1 MDPLRQLQTALSDR
15 YHVERQIGV
24 GGMATVF
31 LARDLRHERPL
42 ALKLLK
48 PELGAVLGVERFL
61 SEIRVTANLQHPHLL
76 PLFDSGEADGLLYY
90 VMPFVEGESL
100 RGRLDRE
107 KQLPVNEAI
116 RITVAVA
123 GALDYAHRHH
133 VVHRDLKPEN
143 ILLQDGQPVVSDFG
157 IALAV
162 TNAGGTRVTQTG
174 LSLGTPAYMS
184 PEQATGDRLIDA
196 RSDIYSLAAVL
207 YEMLTGEPPHTGS
220 TVQAIIAR
228 VLTDRVRS
236 VRATRDTVP
245 ENVDAAL
252 QRALAKLPADRFETA
267 KEFAEALQDPRYSLP
282 IAVAGASAPELAA
295 TRAVRRV
302 EPGAPGVGR
311 FVPWVVAAA
320 GVLVAAWSLT
330 RRPPAPDAAPPGLF
344 RLSLPDSMRFRGVSG
359 DIAVSSDGAR
369 IALVVNVR
377 GSRRIAVRPLN
388 GTELRLVDGTDGAS
402 RPFFSPDGATLG
414 FTADGR
420 VRSVSLTGSGI
431 MTLAGSATSII
442 GAAWSDAGVI
452 LGGPGG
458 LTRLPAGGGA
468 PEPFTRG
475 DSSGGELHVLPS
487 PAPDGHVVFVRV
499 RSGGVP
505 VLAAADREGN
515 VRELG
520 QSGLSPTWIASGHV
534 LYSSLEGNLMAL
546 PVDDRLTATGTPI
559 LLLDAVRTVANGIGL
574 WSASSN
580 GTIVVQRTSSFGSRL
595 VIVERSGRSTP
606 LSAEEKR
613 YRLPRVSP
621 DGSRIAVQASLTG
634 QSADAEIWILDR
646 RTSALSRFTTGGGN
660 SDPVWTPNGDRLAWA
675 GRAVADSSTV
685 DRSLPIENRAVA
697 DIWWQRSDRSGSP
710 ELLVGAPRPQWPW
723 SFTPDGRTLV
733 FDEGGGGSAR
743 IRALEIGPTDS
754 VRDVVANEYSNR
766 LAKLSPD
773 GRWLAY
779 TSNETGRFEVY
790 VRPFPGP
797 GGAIQVSVDGGDQ
810 PVWSRD
816 GRELFYRDGANMVS
830 AGMAQGTVTTRSVL
844 FADTFDQSNA
854 TNYDV
859 LPGGG
864 FVMLQS
870 PGEAEDLTVLVNWI
884 SEIRRRSGA
893 GRP

>member
-1 MDPLRQLQTALSDR
+1 MDPLTHLQTALSDR

-24 GGMATVF
+24 GGMATVY
-31 LARDLRHERPL
+31 LARDLRHERPV

-123 GALDYAHRHH
+123 GALDYAHRHS

-267 KEFAEALQDPRYSLP
+267 KEFAEALQDPRFTLPVP
-282 IAVAGASAPELAA
+282 IAAASDVTSAA
-295 TRAVRRV
+295 TSTITPVTPRAR
-302 EPGAPGVGR
+302 GVQR
-311 FVPWVVAAA
+311 YVPWIVAAA
-320 GVLVAAWSLT
+320 GIAAGAWGLT
-330 RRPPAPDAAPPGLF
+330 RISPGPDVTPPGQF
-344 RLSLPDSMRFRGVSG
+344 TLSLPDSIRFRGQNR
-359 DIAVSSDGAR
+359 DIAVSSDGSR
-369 IALVVNVR
+369 IALVVNFR
-377 GSRRIAVRPLN
+377 GTRRLAVRPLN
-388 GTELRLVDGTDGAS
+388 GTELRLVDGTDGALG
-402 RPFFSPDGATLG
+402 PFFSPDGATLG

-420 VRSVSLTGSGI
+420 TRSVSLTGGGV
-431 MTLAGSATSII
+431 MTLAGSGTANL
-442 GAAWSDAGVI
+442 GAAWGDAGVI

-458 LTRLPAGGGA
+458 LTRLPQGGGA

-487 PAPDGHVVFVRV
+487 PAPEGHVVFVRV
-499 RSGGVP
+499 RQGGAP
-505 VLAAADREGN
+505 MLAAADPEGT

-520 QSGLSPTWIASGHV
+520 QSGLNPTWIASGHV
-534 LYSSLEGNLMAL
+534 LYNSLEGNLLAL
-546 PVDDRLTATGTPI
+546 PVDRRLTPTGTPI
-559 LLLDAVRTVANGIGL
+559 LLLDAVRTGANGVGL

-580 GTIVVQRTSSFGSRL
+580 GTIVVQRSSSIGSRL
-595 VIVERSGRSTP
+595 VLVDRSGRSTP
-606 LSAEEKR
+606 LSSEVKL

-621 DGSRIAVQASLTG
+621 DGNRIAVQASLTG
-634 QSADAEIWILDR
+634 SSADAEIWILDR
-646 RTSALSRFTTGGGN
+646 RTGALSRFTTGGGN

-675 GRAVADSSTV
+675 GPGVLDTSDV
-685 DRSLPIENRAVA
+685 DRSLPIENRRVA
-697 DIWWQRSDRSGSP
+697 DIWWQRADRSGSP
-710 ELLVGAPRPQWPW
+710 ELLLSAPAAQWPW
-723 SFTPDGRTLV
+723 SFTPDGKTLV
-733 FDEGGGGSAR
+733 FDEGGGTTRIKALTIGSADSAR
-743 IRALEIGPTDS
+743 I
-754 VRDVVANEYSNR
+754 VVANEYSNR

-779 TSNETGRFEVY
+779 TSNETGRYEVY
-790 VRPFPGP
+790 VRPFPAP

-810 PVWSRD
+810 PMWSRD

-830 AGMAQGTVTTRSVL
+830 VGMAQGTVTSRSVL
-844 FADTFDQSNA
+844 FADTFDRSNA

-870 PGEAEDLTVLVNWI
+870 PGEAEDLTVLVNWLT
-884 SEIRRRSGA
+884 EIRRRSGA
-893 GRP
+893 SQR